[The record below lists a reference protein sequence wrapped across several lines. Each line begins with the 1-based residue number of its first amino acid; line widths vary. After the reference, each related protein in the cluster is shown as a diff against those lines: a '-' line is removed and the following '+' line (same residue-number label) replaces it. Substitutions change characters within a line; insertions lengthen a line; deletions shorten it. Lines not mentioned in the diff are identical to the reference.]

1 MTERDDMRADVSADG
16 PAELPAGV
24 PAEPRWLDEQEQS
37 AWRAILRSSHMVRVA
52 MDRALDPYDVSV
64 GEYELLSMVSE
75 APGARI
81 RMAELADL
89 IVQSR
94 SRVSHTATRLE
105 RRGWVRRLRSVRD
118 GRGVMLALTPEGS
131 EIIAQLAPVHV
142 ESVRRALLDYL
153 SREELVAYGELMKR
167 VIRETRASDE
177 QAVDAV

>member
-1 MTERDDMRADVSADG
+1 MTDEHPGAAGTPMA
-16 PAELPAGV
+16 AEGDP
-24 PAEPRWLDEQEQS
+24 EPRWLDEQEQS
-37 AWRAILRSSHMVRVA
+37 AWRAILRSAHMVRLA
-52 MDRALDPYDVSV
+52 MDQALDPYDVSV

-81 RMAELADL
+81 RMAELAEL

-142 ESVRRALLDYL
+142 ESVRSALLDHL
-153 SREELVAYGELMKR
+153 TREELLSFGELMKR
-167 VIRETRASDE
+167 VVRQTRCSE
-177 QAVDAV
+177 GQATDAV